1 MIRAFQ
7 SRAIVQFQTVE
18 FKEIDTES
26 NFYIETVLIVCGI
39 FQQFIFFSVYQN
51 IENTFESN
59 IWIVAIHLTA
69 NLI

>member
-1 MIRAFQ
+1 MIHAFQ

-18 FKEIDTES
+18 LKEIDTES

-39 FQQFIFFSVYQN
+39 FQQFIFSSVYQN
-51 IENTFESN
+51 IVNTFESN
-59 IWIVAIHLTA
+59 IWIVDIHLTA